1 MLVRIYILILITIV
15 RTLAVKNSSTV
26 LRRYYIKKDFFSG
39 LKLGQFSIF
48 DSTQKNFL
56 YRLKSYYKI
65 GGKLELI
72 DQSSKK
78 VIGNLTNARG
88 GDFSLFDSS
97 SNQWIN
103 GKIERLF
110 NLMDSKSI
118 IKWNKRSILMATKFG
133 SLTTTFEYE
142 YHSGLLAK
150 VKKRSISFISTNRYD
165 LQILSNDLP
174 DTFYF
179 FGLAIADQ
187 QKSYG
192 RTG

>member
-1 MLVRIYILILITIV
+1 VG
-15 RTLAVKNSSTV
+15 TLAVKNSTV

-48 DSTQKNFL
+48 DSTQKNLL

-110 NLMDSKSI
+110 NILDCKAI
-118 IKWNKRSILMATKFG
+118 IKWNKRSILMATKFA

-187 QKSYG
+187 QKSFKG
-192 RTG
+192 KG

>member
-1 MLVRIYILILITIV
+1 VG
-15 RTLAVKNSSTV
+15 TLAVKNSSTV

-48 DSTQKNFL
+48 DSTQKNLL

-78 VIGNLTNARG
+78 VIGNLTNAKG
-88 GDFSLFDSS
+88 GEFSLFDSS

-110 NLMDSKSI
+110 NMLDCKAI
-118 IKWNKRSILMATKFG
+118 IKWNKRSIFMQTKF
-133 SLTTTFEYE
+133 
-142 YHSGLLAK
+142 A
-150 VKKRSISFISTNRYD
+150 
-165 LQILSNDLP
+165 
-174 DTFYF
+174 
-179 FGLAIADQ
+179 
-187 QKSYG
+187 
-192 RTG
+192 